1 MPDSSLLQRLKER
14 KLVQWALAYLA
25 AAFVVFQSI
34 EVMAEP
40 WGIAPGLQR
49 AIHLLLLI
57 GLFVVLILAWYH
69 GEKGQQRASG
79 AELLMITALL
89 AIAGILLTVLARGD
103 RDAQSLDAS
112 GRDAEQQPVAEA
124 PQREKPAIAVLPFE
138 NFSEDPDDAYFADG
152 MHEEINAQLARVSG
166 LKVISRTSVMQYRE
180 ARPPVQEIAADL
192 GVDFILEG
200 SARLAEERVR
210 LTVQLID
217 ASSDEHIWA
226 DQYDRD
232 LTADHLFA
240 IQASVAEQVAAALE
254 VELLPSDRDRIG
266 RQPTENLA
274 AYELYLL
281 GRSFLQRRYPEGSYA
296 VDRSI
301 GYFERAIEADSA
313 FSLAYSGLAEANIS
327 LHYWGRGGK
336 EELGE
341 ANRVAEW
348 AAERAVALDSSSAEA
363 WTALAAVHMHADYDW
378 ERAERELRRAIE
390 LDPGYYSAHDWLDD
404 LLRIVGRY
412 EEAVTVSAKA
422 LGLDPLSEVARSNY
436 ASSLWG
442 AGRLGEAAEQFGA
455 TAAVHLEWLEQVY
468 TDADEGWI
476 AAPPGRFWDVHV
488 YQEMG
493 LSYDEALQALL
504 QNLRKTHASAEQI
517 AAYQRRWRGLS
528 WEVMWSSELDID
540 GHWVAPTYRAVA
552 LTRLGRTEEAVLE
565 LRRARDIGE
574 PGLLWYLQNPFFRAL
589 ENEGGYVELMEELGL
604 RP

>member
-1 MPDSSLLQRLKER
+1 MNNDASFLQRLKER

-40 WGIAPGLQR
+40 WGIAAGLQR
-49 AIHLLLLI
+49 AVHILLLI
-57 GLFVVLILAWYH
+57 GLFVVLTLAWYH

-103 RDAQSLDAS
+103 RDAPSDVEQS
-112 GRDAEQQPVAEA
+112 PVAEA
-124 PQREKPAIAVLPFE
+124 PPREKPAIAVLPFE

-180 ARPPVQEIAADL
+180 ARPPVREIATAL

-217 ASSDEHIWA
+217 ASGDEHIWA

-240 IQASVAEQVAAALE
+240 IQTAVAEQVAAALE
-254 VELLPSDRDRIG
+254 VELLPSDRDRIE

-281 GRSFLQRRYPEGSYA
+281 GRSALKGGYPEGSYA

-301 GYFERAIEADSA
+301 GYLERAIEADSA

-336 EELGE
+336 AELGE

-348 AAERAVALDSSSAEA
+348 AAERALALDSSSAEA
-363 WTALAAVHMHADYDW
+363 WTARAAAHMHADYDW
-378 ERAERELRRAIE
+378 ERAELELRRAIE
-390 LDPGYYSAHDWLDD
+390 LDPGYYSAHGWLDD

-412 EEAVTVSAKA
+412 EESVTVSAKA
-422 LGLDPLSEVARSNY
+422 LGLDPLYEGARSNY

-442 AGRLGEAAEQFGA
+442 AGRLSEAAEQFGA
-455 TAAVHLEWLEQVY
+455 TTAVHLEFLNQVY
-468 TDADEGWI
+468 ADTDEGWI
-476 AAPPGRFWDVHV
+476 AAPPGRFYDVFV

-493 LSYDEALQALL
+493 LTYDEALQALL
-504 QNLRKTHASAEQI
+504 QSLRKTHATAEQI
-517 AAYQRRWRGLS
+517 AAYQRNWRGLS
-528 WEVMWSSELDID
+528 WEAMWSSELDTDWD
-540 GHWVAPTYRAVA
+540 GLSPAYRAVA

-565 LRRARDIGE
+565 LRRLHDIGA
-574 PGLLWYLQNPFFRAL
+574 PGLLWYHQNPFFRAL
-589 ENEGGYVELMEELGL
+589 ENDAGYIELMEELGL